1 VSGSGFNPQSTQC
14 IAAVKI
20 FAFLD
25 VAKNF
30 SFPDRLIRRTTMPIF
45 MWVAQTK
52 KGKTLKGELEAAD
65 EKIALSQLKRRNLT
79 VTKIKPKPK
88 DLFANVAFMQ
98 PKVTKKDIVIFTRQ
112 FSTMIDAGLP
122 LVQGLNILADQ
133 NENATF
139 KRILKTI
146 TKDVEGG
153 STLGEALGK
162 HPKQFDDL
170 FVNLV
175 AAGEVGGILDT
186 ILQRLA
192 AYIEK
197 AEKLKSQIKGAMTYP
212 IVVVAIAI
220 LVIAV
225 ILVFVIPVFEDMFS
239 SFGSALPVPTQI
251 VVGMSNFLKSNIH
264 WVLLGIIGL
273 VIVFKQYRKSKG
285 GRRTTDAISLKLPV
299 FGDLLKKSAVARFTR
314 TLGTMIQSGV
324 PILDA
329 LEIVAKTSGNVIL
342 EEVIFDVRSSIAE
355 GQTISE
361 PLGET
366 DIFPRMVVQMIS
378 VGEATGA
385 LDTMLEKIADFY
397 DDEVDAA
404 VDALTSMLEPLLMVF
419 LGGSIGGLV
428 VAMYLPIFKMAAAM
442 G

>member
-1 VSGSGFNPQSTQC
+1 
-14 IAAVKI
+14 
-20 FAFLD
+20 
-25 VAKNF
+25 
-30 SFPDRLIRRTTMPIF
+30 MPIYL
-45 MWVAQTK
+45 WVAQTR
-52 KGKTLKGELEAAD
+52 KGKTLKGEIEAAD
-65 EKIALSQLKRRNLT
+65 EKIARSQLKRRNLT
-79 VTKIKPKPK
+79 VTKLKPKPK
-88 DLFANVAFMQ
+88 DLFENVAFMQ
-98 PKVTKKDIVIFTRQ
+98 QKVTNKDIVIFTRQ

-122 LVQGLNILADQ
+122 LVQGLTILGDQ
-133 NENATF
+133 SENRTLQV
-139 KRILKTI
+139 ILKQI

-153 STLGEALGK
+153 STLGEALKK

-197 AEKLKSQIKGAMTYP
+197 SEKLKSQIKGAMTYP

-225 ILVFVIPVFEDMFS
+225 ILIFVIPVFEDMFS

-251 VVGMSNFLKSNIH
+251 VVNMSDFLKGNIH
-264 WVLLGIIGL
+264 WCLLGLGALIFA
-273 VIVFKQYRKSKG
+273 FKKYRNTKG
-285 GRRTTDAISLKLPV
+285 GRRTTDALALKLPI
-299 FGDLLKKSAVARFTR
+299 FGNLLRKTAVARFTR

-329 LEIVAKTSGNVIL
+329 LEIVAKTAGNVIL

-355 GQTISE
+355 GQTIAE
-361 PLGET
+361 PLSET

-385 LDTMLEKIADFY
+385 LDTMLGKIADFY

>member
-1 VSGSGFNPQSTQC
+1 
-14 IAAVKI
+14 
-20 FAFLD
+20 
-25 VAKNF
+25 
-30 SFPDRLIRRTTMPIF
+30 MPIYT
-45 MWVAQTK
+45 WVAESK
-52 KGKTLKGELEAAD
+52 KGRKLKGDLEAAD

-79 VTKIKPKPK
+79 ILTLKEKPK
-88 DLFANVAFMQ
+88 DIFANVSFMQ

-122 LVQGLNILADQ
+122 LVQGLNILAEQ
-133 NENATF
+133 AENKTF
-139 KRILKTI
+139 KNILKGI
-146 TKDVEGG
+146 NKDVEGG
-153 STLGEALGK
+153 STLAEAMSK
-162 HPKQFDDL
+162 YPEVFDNL
-170 FVNLV
+170 FVNLI

-186 ILQRLA
+186 ILRRLA
-192 AYIEK
+192 TFIEK

-212 IVVVAIAI
+212 IVVMAIAI
-220 LVIAV
+220 VVIAV
-225 ILVFVIPVFEDMFS
+225 ILVFVIPVFEDMFK
-239 SFGSALPVPTQI
+239 SFGSALPLPTQI
-251 VVGMSNFLKSNIH
+251 VVNMSRFLKGNIH
-264 WVLLGIIGL
+264 WCLLGLGALIFA
-273 VIVFKQYRKSKG
+273 FKKYRGSEG
-285 GRRTTDAISLKLPV
+285 GRKTTDSLALKLPI
-299 FGDLLKKSAVARFTR
+299 FGDMLKKTAVARFTR
-314 TLGTMIQSGV
+314 TLGTMISSGV

-342 EEVIFDVRSSIAE
+342 EEIIFDVRGSIAE
-355 GQTISE
+355 GQTIAE
-361 PLGET
+361 PLSENT
-366 DIFPRMVVQMIS
+366 VFPGMVVQMIS